1 MRIIFFNIW
10 HGKLWD
16 ELKEYLFKETRKTDI
31 FCFTEV
37 DPGLQTKLIELLP
50 NYQPFYEEL
59 IRTNY
64 LNGDIDGQ
72 SIFVKEGIKVKNLG
86 KQYLYKITKDDCGAL
101 QTAEIVVKEKK
112 ILIGS
117 IHGMAQPGDKL
128 DNPQRIGQS
137 KKAIDYYK
145 NKRGFKIIGGDFNL
159 YPNTRSVKMFE
170 EAGYRDLIKD
180 FHIKNTRNRL
190 SWEQF
195 MNVQYFADYVFVTPD
210 INVRKFEVP
219 NVEVSDHL
227 PLILDFDL

>member
-101 QTAEIVVKEKK
+101 QTADRFIFERSGVRGFRMVWSWASLISLDLAPIFEKT
-112 ILIGS
+112 
-117 IHGMAQPGDKL
+117 A
-128 DNPQRIGQS
+128 GQS
-137 KKAIDYYK
+137 
-145 NKRGFKIIGGDFNL
+145 R
-159 YPNTRSVKMFE
+159 
-170 EAGYRDLIKD
+170 
-180 FHIKNTRNRL
+180 
-190 SWEQF
+190 W
-195 MNVQYFADYVFVTPD
+195 
-210 INVRKFEVP
+210 
-219 NVEVSDHL
+219 
-227 PLILDFDL
+227 